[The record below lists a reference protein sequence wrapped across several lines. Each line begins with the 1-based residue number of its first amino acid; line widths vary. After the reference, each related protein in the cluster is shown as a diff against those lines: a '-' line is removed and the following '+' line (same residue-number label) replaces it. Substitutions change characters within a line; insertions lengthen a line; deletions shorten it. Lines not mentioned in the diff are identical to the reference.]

1 MNEKGVFCKAVI
13 FIDTH
18 LLQST
23 ITAIIPA
30 KIPAAIP
37 SARIAM
43 GKAAAELGDTVAV
56 AVSEAEITVEVEV
69 VAALEVLGAEEEVK
83 ADVNA
88 DVSVAEVVIERETGT
103 EVDEV
108 EVVGKPELVDV
119 ESVVREVFSGTASD
133 GVLELKKKIY
143 KKSIVRM
150 KKNWRGLRS
159 WECGSGVKSCRHILR
174 SSRNREYR
182 EEYGHRDSENGRL
195 HYDLTKEEEKGIIRD
210 CSWKGYEPQ
219 ILHLPDLA
227 TPSLYRSPTI
237 PPSQV
242 YAGIKHRETAQH
254 NTAYYVEVAQ
264 LFKHDDGH
272 TRWLSSPIR
281 QPKPELQP

>member
-1 MNEKGVFCKAVI
+1 MNAKGVFCKAVI

-56 AVSEAEITVEVEV
+56 AVSEAEITAEVEV
-69 VAALEVLGAEEEVK
+69 VAMLEVLGAEEEVVK
-83 ADVNA
+83 ADVVA

-103 EVDEV
+103 EVDKV

-133 GVLELKKKIY
+133 GVLELKK
-143 KKSIVRM
+143 
-150 KKNWRGLRS
+150 
-159 WECGSGVKSCRHILR
+159 
-174 SSRNREYR
+174 RN
-182 EEYGHRDSENGRL
+182 
-195 HYDLTKEEEKGIIRD
+195 IR
-210 CSWKGYEPQ
+210 K
-219 ILHLPDLA
+219 
-227 TPSLYRSPTI
+227 
-237 PPSQV
+237 
-242 YAGIKHRETAQH
+242 
-254 NTAYYVEVAQ
+254 
-264 LFKHDDGH
+264 
-272 TRWLSSPIR
+272 LSS
-281 QPKPELQP
+281 E